1 MKNIEDIFREKASEN
16 SAYECLVTHW
26 NVVKENASK
35 VLSCVKMI
43 FPHYTLHD
51 ESHSRAILENIQRV
65 LGNDVVISLSVTDLW
80 MLLCAAYYHD
90 IGMFVDG
97 TDIEK
102 TFKDDSFFDYV
113 EEIKNDASSALNK
126 YAIIFERNNNKLNF
140 KNDVKL
146 DINSFNAARFLLA
159 DYMRKKHAK
168 RSMNYVEE
176 NDNAML
182 LHNGLDRLVRFIANC
197 CFLHYEDFE
206 KVEKISKCE
215 NGVNGDDCHPMF
227 IACMLRLGDL
237 LDLDASRVSNVLL
250 SHLYTSLPA
259 DSVIHNNNAMKC
271 VSVSIS
277 SSEINVEIECDDCD
291 SANEV
296 DRLYTWIKDE
306 LNNQRNAWYSITS
319 GIIANSLPMLGCLK
333 ITLTNGYDTLDNKY
347 KPKFEIDA
355 ENAFKILQGSSI
367 YSDKSQCMRELLQ
380 NAEDATYLRVFLEN
394 KEDLLDE
401 SVEIQDRY
409 DKFLDYCRDEKY
421 RIKVSICDINEECLI
436 CIHDS
441 GIGMS
446 KDDLRCLF
454 KIGSGKRNLF
464 KRDIIKQMPEF
475 AKPSGAF
482 GIGFQSVF
490 LLTDEVY
497 VETRRYDDGEC
508 INATLSSP
516 LKKGFISIKT
526 SSGRFHPY
534 GTKIEFKLKNFGTRV
549 NKSKIHNNFKK
560 YYDEL
565 SNSFDFTKNDL
576 LDAEIANIKDEI
588 CLFAEKSNISIELDG
603 IKLNKEKKD
612 KVKLLC
618 RGKDIIAV
626 SNFFPCD
633 TQTLSP
639 NYQTAV
645 RYRNQIVRNPHFLP
659 FIRFLRMDINI
670 LSGNADE
677 ILSLNR
683 NELLEE
689 YESKLFPIVVE
700 ELVKYIQ
707 SEFNARDSKF
717 LTLFAMFVEYY
728 DDKISEKR
736 TELEKQWGKYLF
748 SRAEKKINIATILK
762 EKKSVKIIHSP
773 SKRYLDINDKEVV
786 VCGEIGDYEHFL
798 VDVLIKKGYGYSFTS
813 EPDEGTMRSGV
824 YFFTPESQ
832 ENWIDLK
839 SWLYFQRFW
848 KRRSLMPCV
857 DYKKLTLK
865 DDLRV
870 IGSRDPMNIFE
881 KISYP
886 KTACPYISTGDYS
899 EFKLEWR
906 ADDNFFEWVYKNRAD
921 EKVLLDEIKNEFE
934 RMKSDLEVVVD
945 KINKKEAW
953 DN

>member
-65 LGNDVVISLSVTDLW
+65 LGNEVIISLSVTDLW

-97 TDIEK
+97 ADIEE
-102 TFKDDSFFDYV
+102 TFKDEKFFDYV
-113 EEIKNDASSALNK
+113 EEIKKDTSSALNK
-126 YAIIFERNNNKLNF
+126 YAIIFEQKDNKLNF

-159 DYMRKKHAK
+159 DYMRKKHAT
-168 RSMNYVEE
+168 RSMKYVEE
-176 NDNAML
+176 NDNAIL
-182 LHNGLDRLVRFIANC
+182 LHSGLDRLVGFIAKC

-206 KVEKISKCE
+206 KVEKLSKCE
-215 NGVNGDDCHPMF
+215 NGINGDDCHPMF
-227 IACMLRLGDL
+227 VACMLRLGDL

-259 DSVIHNNNAMKC
+259 DSVIHNTNALKC
-271 VSVSIS
+271 VSVKVS

-306 LNNQRNAWYSITS
+306 LNNQRNAWYNITS
-319 GIIANSLPMLGCLK
+319 GITAKSLPMLGNLK

-355 ENAFKILQGSSI
+355 EKAFEILQGSSF

-380 NAEDATYLRVFLEN
+380 NAEDAIYLRVFVDN
-394 KEDLLDE
+394 KEELLDE
-401 SVEIQDRY
+401 SVTIQDRY
-409 DKFLDYCRDEKY
+409 EKFLAFCKDDKY
-421 RIKVSICDINEECLI
+421 RIKISIYDKDGETVI
-436 CIHDS
+436 CIQDF

-446 KDDLRCLF
+446 KDDLKYLF
-454 KIGSGKRNLF
+454 KIGSGKNNSF
-464 KRDIIKQMPEF
+464 KRDLIKQMPEF

-482 GIGFQSVF
+482 GIGFQSIF
-490 LLTDEVY
+490 LLTDEVH
-497 VETRRYDDGEC
+497 VETRRYDDGEQ
-508 INATLSSP
+508 IIASLNSP

-526 SSGRFHPY
+526 DSGRFRPY
-534 GTKIEFKLKNFGTRV
+534 GTKIEFKLKNFETHV
-549 NKSKIHNNFKK
+549 KKSESHNNFKK

-588 CLFAEKSNISIELDG
+588 CLFAEKSNVSIELDG
-603 IKLNKEKKD
+603 IKQNETKNE

-618 RGKDIIAV
+618 RDKDIIAV

-639 NYQTAV
+639 NYQTTV
-645 RYRNQIVRNPHFLP
+645 RYRNQIVRKTHFLP
-659 FIRFLRMDINI
+659 YIRFFRMDINI

-677 ILSLNR
+677 MLSLNR
-683 NELLEE
+683 NELLEKA
-689 YESKLFPIVVE
+689 ESKLFETVVE
-700 ELVKYIQ
+700 ELVKGIQ
-707 SEFNARDSKF
+707 FEFDTIDPKF
-717 LTLFAMFVEYY
+717 RTLFAMFVEYY
-728 DDKISEKR
+728 EDSNFTKKIEFK
-736 TELEKQWGKYLF
+736 EQWGKYLF
-748 SRAEKKINIATILK
+748 SRAEIKIDIATILK
-762 EKKSVKIIHSP
+762 EKKIVKIVRSP
-773 SKRYLDINDKEVV
+773 SKRFLKINDNEVV
-786 VCGEIGDYEHFL
+786 LCGETGDYEHFL
-798 VDVLIKKGYGYSFTS
+798 VDVLIKNGYGYSFTS
-813 EPDEGTMRSGV
+813 EKDDEMIRSGV
-824 YFFTPESQ
+824 YIFTSESQ
-832 ENWIDLK
+832 QNKIDLK

-848 KRRSLMPCV
+848 KRRSLMPCIE
-857 DYKKLTLK
+857 YEKLALK

-870 IGSRDPMNIFE
+870 VGSRDSMNVFE

-906 ADDNFFEWVYKNRAD
+906 TDDKFFEWVYKNRAD
-921 EKVLLDEIKNEFE
+921 ENVSLDEIKNEFD
-934 RMKSDLEVVVD
+934 RMKSDLDEIVN
-945 KINKKEAW
+945 KINNKEPW

>member
-380 NAEDATYLRVFLEN
+380 NAEDATYLRIFVDNE
-394 KEDLLDE
+394 KELLDE
-401 SVEIQDRY
+401 SSSLQKRY
-409 DKFLDYCRDEKY
+409 DKFLNLCRNEKY
-421 RIKVSICDINEECLI
+421 TIKISINKNADGYHI
-436 CIHDS
+436 CIQDS

-446 KDDLRCLF
+446 KDDLKYLF
-454 KIGSGKRNLF
+454 EIGSGKKNSSKRN
-464 KRDIIKQMPEF
+464 IIKRMPEF
-475 AKPSGAF
+475 AKPSGIF

-490 LLTDEVY
+490 LLTDEVSL
-497 VETRRYDDGEC
+497 ETRQYDDGEV
-508 INATLSSP
+508 INATLNSP

-526 SSGRFHPY
+526 DSGRFHQY
-534 GTKIEFKLKNFGTRV
+534 GTKIEFNFKSSETRV
-549 NKSKIHNNFKK
+549 DESKSHQNIKK

-565 SNSFDFTKNDL
+565 SNTFDFTRNDFS
-576 LDAEIANIKDEI
+576 DAEIANIKDEI
-588 CLFAEKSNISIELDG
+588 YLFAEQSNISIELDG
-603 IKLNKEKKD
+603 DKLNEKGKGEQ
-612 KVKLLC
+612 KLLF
-618 RGKDIIAV
+618 KDNTLVAISKV
-626 SNFFPCD
+626 WPCD
-633 TQTLSP
+633 TTTLLLQNQTC
-639 NYQTAV
+639 V
-645 RYRNQIVRNPHFLP
+645 RYRNQIVRNSQYLP
-659 FIRFLRMDINI
+659 LLKLLRLDINI
-670 LSGNADE
+670 LSGNADK

-683 NELLEE
+683 NNLLEE
-689 YESKLFPIVVE
+689 YELNLFQFIVE
-700 ELVKYIQ
+700 ELPKKIFT
-707 SEFNARDSKF
+707 EFDIINPNF
-717 LTLFAMFVEYY
+717 HVLYAMFLEYY
-728 DDKISEKR
+728 NENVSNSGKS
-736 TELEKQWGKYLF
+736 LEKQWGKYLF
-748 SRAEKKINIATILK
+748 SRAKKKINIATILK

-848 KRRSLMPCV
+848 KRRSLMPCI

-870 IGSRDPMNIFE
+870 IGSRDPMNVFE

-886 KTACPYISTGDYS
+886 KTACPYISTGDYP

-906 ADDNFFEWVYKNRAD
+906 ADDNFFEWVYKNCAD
-921 EKVLLDEIKNEFE
+921 ENVLLAEIKNEFE
-934 RMKSDLEVVVD
+934 RMKSDLEAVVD

>member
-380 NAEDATYLRVFLEN
+380 NAEDATYLRIFVDNE
-394 KEDLLDE
+394 KELLDE
-401 SVEIQDRY
+401 SSSLQKRY
-409 DKFLDYCRDEKY
+409 DKFLNLCRNEKY
-421 RIKVSICDINEECLI
+421 TIKISINKNADGYHI
-436 CIHDS
+436 CIQDS

-446 KDDLRCLF
+446 KDDLKYLF
-454 KIGSGKRNLF
+454 EIGSGKKNSSKRN
-464 KRDIIKQMPEF
+464 IIKRMPEF
-475 AKPSGAF
+475 AKPSGIF

-490 LLTDEVY
+490 LLTDEVSL
-497 VETRRYDDGEC
+497 ETRQYDDGEV
-508 INATLSSP
+508 INATLNSP
-516 LKKGFISIKT
+516 LKKGFISVKT
-526 SSGRFHPY
+526 DVGRFHQY
-534 GTKIEFKLKNFGTRV
+534 GTKIEFGLKKTETKV
-549 NKSKIHNNFKK
+549 NKSKSHEDLIK

-565 SNSFDFTKNDL
+565 TQSFDFTRNDL
-576 LDAEIANIKDEI
+576 FDAEIANIKDEI
-588 CLFAEKSNISIELDG
+588 FLFAEQSNVYIELDG
-603 IKLNKEKKD
+603 VKLNESGKGEQELLFNDNKIVAIS
-612 KVKLLC
+612 KVY
-618 RGKDIIAV
+618 A
-626 SNFFPCD
+626 CD
-633 TQTLSP
+633 TATLHPPHQTC
-639 NYQTAV
+639 V
-645 RYRNQIVRNPHFLP
+645 RYRNQIVRNIQFLP
-659 FIRFLRMDINI
+659 LLKFLRLDINI
-670 LSGNADE
+670 LSGNADD

-683 NELLEE
+683 DNLLEE
-689 YESKLFPIVVE
+689 YELNLFQFIVE
-700 ELVKYIQ
+700 ELPKKINSELDEISSNFRIQ
-707 SEFNARDSKF
+707 Y
-717 LTLFAMFVEYY
+717 AMFVEYY
-728 DDKISEKR
+728 ANKLPTRSI
-736 TELEKQWGKYLF
+736 ELKNKWSKYLF
-748 SRAEKKINIATILK
+748 SRADEKIDIATILK
-762 EKKSVKIIHSP
+762 DKKTVKIVRSP
-773 SKRYLDINDKEVV
+773 SKRFLEIKENEVV
-786 VCGEIGDYEHFL
+786 LYGETGDYEHFL
-798 VDVLIKKGYGYSFTS
+798 VNVLVKNEYGYYFTS
-813 EPDEGTMRSGV
+813 EPDDEFIRSGV
-824 YFFTPESQ
+824 YVFMPESQ
-832 ENWIDLK
+832 QKKIDLK
-839 SWLYFQRFW
+839 SWLYFQRFY
-848 KRRSLMPCV
+848 KRRSLMPCI

-865 DDLRV
+865 DGLRV
-870 IGSRDPMNIFE
+870 VGSRDPMNVFE

-886 KTACPYISTGDYS
+886 QTACPYISTGDYPNTVL
-899 EFKLEWR
+899 KWQ
-906 ADDNFFEWVYKNRAD
+906 ADENFFKWVYKNRAD
-921 EKVLLDEIKNEFE
+921 EKVLLAEIKNEFE
-934 RMKSDLEVVVD
+934 RMKSDLEAVVD